1 MKSIH
6 RLFSRFDIVSAMALI
21 LLFSSGADAATLGR
35 LTSRVTFLPPRAVLA
50 FIVPIPQPL
59 ALHPAL
65 IRIGTPVQD
74 CRDFSNL
81 DRAIEACTRVNAS
94 KNLAKRTRSIAL
106 SNRCSA
112 YQLKGMTDKAIMDC
126 DRAVGLDPANAEAFY
141 NRGRAARKKG
151 DLARAIADY
160 SAAIRL
166 SPRSSKGFAKS
177 YNNRGDAYA
186 ETGDTDRAMADFDQA
201 ISLDPSYAKA
211 HHNRG
216 VIHSRRGDLDR
227 AISDYSKALDLDPTL
242 ARALV
247 ARGNVYL
254 RKRDAE
260 RAIADYRAALR
271 IDPTDTTARRG
282 LERASA
288 DATPGAA
295 IELAHE
301 NLQVE

>member
-1 MKSIH
+1 MKRILS
-6 RLFSRFDIVSAMALI
+6 RLNRLRFIWASVLVLLLPHMAE
-21 LLFSSGADAATLGR
+21 AATVER
-35 LTSRVTFLPPRAVLA
+35 PVRAERSPSGPEMA
-50 FIVPIPQPL
+50 FAIPAPQPL
-59 ALHPAL
+59 APDPAL
-65 IRIGTPVQD
+65 QRIGTPVQD

-81 DRAIEACTRVNAS
+81 DRAIQACTRVNAS

-112 YQLKGMTDKAIMDC
+112 YQLKGMADKAIMDC

-151 DLARAIADY
+151 DIARAIADY

-186 ETGDTDRAMADFDQA
+186 EVGDTDRAMADFDQA

-227 AISDYSKALDLDPTL
+227 AIADYSKALDLDPTL

-288 DATPGAA
+288 DAPPGAA

>member
-50 FIVPIPQPL
+50 FRVPIPQPL

-126 DRAVGLDPANAEAFY
+126 DR
-141 NRGRAARKKG
+141 RR
-151 DLARAIADY
+151 
-160 SAAIRL
+160 
-166 SPRSSKGFAKS
+166 PRSGERGGLLQSRPGGAQEGRPCPG
-177 YNNRGDAYA
+177 YRGLQRGD
-186 ETGDTDRAMADFDQA
+186 TP
-201 ISLDPSYAKA
+201 L
-211 HHNRG
+211 
-216 VIHSRRGDLDR
+216 
-227 AISDYSKALDLDPTL
+227 
-242 ARALV
+242 
-247 ARGNVYL
+247 
-254 RKRDAE
+254 
-260 RAIADYRAALR
+260 AAL
-271 IDPTDTTARRG
+271 
-282 LERASA
+282 LER
-288 DATPGAA
+288 
-295 IELAHE
+295 LRQV
-301 NLQVE
+301 LQQRRFFL